1 MSHIARNTLMLYFRM
16 FLVMGVSL
24 YTSRIVFGQ
33 LGAVDYGIYGV
44 VGSIIVMLSFLNGAM
59 SMSTVRFLSF
69 ALGRNDQV
77 GGARIFRTAVTIH
90 ILLSL
95 MVVLLAET
103 LGLWFLNNY
112 MKIPADQLTAANWVF
127 QCAVASVVV
136 TIVSTPLSAVVIAR
150 EKMEV
155 FALLSVLEVVMK
167 LIVAL
172 SLTFILTNK
181 LKAYS
186 LLNLGSV
193 VFLTV
198 ANLIYCRRQFPEC
211 RSVRMS
217 YYKELFR
224 PMAGFMSWSTI
235 GTLSWVGKNQGCNIL
250 LNLFFGPAV
259 NAAYGLSSQVN
270 SAINGFVQN
279 FTTAINPQ
287 ITKTFSANNFKQTE
301 RLIIYGCKFSFY
313 LLLILSFPILM
324 AIEPI
329 LKFWLGDYPLY
340 TPAFTQ
346 LVLIISQIESFT
358 YCIGAGVRATGNV
371 KTYELAIGG
380 IQLLNL
386 PIGYMLLRYGMA
398 PQSVFVV
405 IALLSIVAL
414 SVRLRL
420 LKKRIPEISIS
431 RVLHSAFLPAGLLA
445 LVCALLYVGYHHL
458 ELMQNINPIITI
470 AGSMLTVVILEIGI
484 GLNGEE
490 RKFIYQN
497 VVKRIA
503 DLSRLSSI
511 CNDER

>member
-1 MSHIARNTLMLYFRM
+1 MLYFRM

-24 YTSRIVFGQ
+24 YTSRIVLGQ
-33 LGAVDYGIYGV
+33 LGAIDYGIYGV
-44 VGSIIVMLSFLNGAM
+44 VGGIIVMLSFLNGAM
-59 SMSTVRFLSF
+59 SMSSVRFLSF
-69 ALGRNDQV
+69 ALGRDDTE
-77 GGARIFRTAVTIH
+77 GAGRIFRTAIAIH
-90 ILLSL
+90 VILSL
-95 MVVLLAET
+95 IVVLLAET
-103 LGLWFLNNY
+103 VGLWFLNHY

-127 QCAVASVVV
+127 QCAVASIVV

-193 VFLTV
+193 VILTV

-235 GTLSWVGKNQGCNIL
+235 GMLSWVGKNQGCNIL

-270 SAINGFVQN
+270 SAINGLVQN

-324 AIEPI
+324 ATEPI
-329 LKFWLGDYPLY
+329 LKFWLGNYPAY
-340 TPAFTQ
+340 TPAFVQ
-346 LVLIISQIESFT
+346 LVLIISQVESFT
-358 YCIGAGVRATGNV
+358 YCIGAGVRATGKV
-371 KTYELAIGG
+371 KIYEIAVGG
-380 IQLLNL
+380 IQLLSL
-386 PIGYMLLRYGMA
+386 PISYILLSYGMA

-405 IALLSIVAL
+405 IALLSGIAL
-414 SVRLRL
+414 VVRLWL
-420 LKKRIPEISIS
+420 LKMYIPKISIS
-431 RVLHSAFLPAGLLA
+431 KIFHPVFIPSGLLA
-445 LVCALLYVGYHHL
+445 TVCSFIYVGYHRL
-458 ELMQNINPIITI
+458 EFMNNVNPIITI
-470 AGSMLTVVILEIGI
+470 AGSMLLVVILEAAI
-484 GLNGEE
+484 GLNAKE

-497 VVKRIA
+497 VVKRITH
-503 DLSRLSSI
+503 LRRLLI
-511 CNDER
+511 NK